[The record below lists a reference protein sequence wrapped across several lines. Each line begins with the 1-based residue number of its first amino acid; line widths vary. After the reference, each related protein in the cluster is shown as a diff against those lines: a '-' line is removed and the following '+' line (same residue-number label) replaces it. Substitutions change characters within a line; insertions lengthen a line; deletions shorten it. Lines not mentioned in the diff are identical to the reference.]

1 MAKTIKDKLDDFI
14 EEHIIPINLEEIVGE
29 RFGRYSKY
37 IIQDRALPDV
47 RDGLKPV
54 QRRILFAMN
63 ELGMKSDKPYKKSAR
78 IVGEVIGKYHPH
90 GDTSVYDAMVRM
102 SQPWKL
108 GTLLIDMH
116 GNNGSIDNDPA
127 AAMRYT
133 EARLSVYSEAL
144 LKDIDKRTVTFI
156 PNFDD
161 CELEPVVLP
170 AKFPNLLVNGSQGMA
185 TGYATNIPP
194 HNLSEVLRATIY
206 KIKNPHADIDDFLEI
221 ISGPDFPTGG
231 IVEGTKEIKKAFLT
245 GRGKIVIKSKVLI
258 EDTSLVVTEIPF
270 EINKADLVRK
280 IDEIR
285 INKKIDGIIEVN
297 DLSDRDGIRISIKLK
312 KEISSEVILA
322 YLYKNTDLS
331 VTYNYNMVA
340 ISQRSPKLLSL
351 DEILTEYIQH
361 QKEIIRNRSNYELRL
376 TEKRKHIVLGF
387 LKMVSILDQVIKLIR
402 ESLGKKDAIKKIVEA
417 FGFTELQADAIVS
430 LQLYRLSTTDVTEMR
445 KESNDLSKTISRLE
459 RILSNEI
466 ELEKAVVEELEEILN
481 KYPVER
487 KTEISGQ
494 IQKVEIDE
502 QELIENENVIFVI
515 SKDGYIKRS
524 SLKSY
529 SASQSETGL
538 KEGDMVLKKT
548 EVNTRNTLLFF
559 TNFGNFI
566 NLPVYK
572 IPDLKWKDMGDY
584 IGNYAQLIDKERVID
599 YLVINDFDES
609 KDVLVANQ
617 EGQIKRIPLIEFQ
630 KTRIN
635 RTFNVLPANRINQLV
650 SVDLKEDFDL
660 DVVLVSENGYVLR
673 YAADEIPLQSLNA
686 RGVKGINLRDDAL
699 VGAKYSTRINKDE
712 LLMLTNRGGLKREF
726 IANIDL
732 SHRPAKGKRYLKTV
746 KTNPYKIIGV
756 EVENI
761 FRMKENLRVRFLAK
775 KNALTIEGK
784 DLMPDKYENGIPILD
799 RSDLPF
805 GLVIEIDN
813 YHDSKEILMSL
824 YEKIDLEE
832 IDDSQET
839 DEVMNELEK
848 IISNSKDLEV
858 DEVDDESKDDDLDD
872 DIIQQTLF

>member
-1 MAKTIKDKLDDFI
+1 
-14 EEHIIPINLEEIVGE
+14 
-29 RFGRYSKY
+29 
-37 IIQDRALPDV
+37 
-47 RDGLKPV
+47 
-54 QRRILFAMN
+54 
-63 ELGMKSDKPYKKSAR
+63 
-78 IVGEVIGKYHPH
+78 
-90 GDTSVYDAMVRM
+90 
-102 SQPWKL
+102 
-108 GTLLIDMH
+108 
-116 GNNGSIDNDPA
+116 
-127 AAMRYT
+127 
-133 EARLSVYSEAL
+133 
-144 LKDIDKRTVTFI
+144 
-156 PNFDD
+156 
-161 CELEPVVLP
+161 
-170 AKFPNLLVNGSQGMA
+170 
-185 TGYATNIPP
+185 
-194 HNLSEVLRATIY
+194 
-206 KIKNPHADIDDFLEI
+206 
-221 ISGPDFPTGG
+221 
-231 IVEGTKEIKKAFLT
+231 
-245 GRGKIVIKSKVLI
+245 
-258 EDTSLVVTEIPF
+258 
-270 EINKADLVRK
+270 
-280 IDEIR
+280 
-285 INKKIDGIIEVN
+285 
-297 DLSDRDGIRISIKLK
+297 
-312 KEISSEVILA
+312 
-322 YLYKNTDLS
+322 
-331 VTYNYNMVA
+331 
-340 ISQRSPKLLSL
+340 
-351 DEILTEYIQH
+351 
-361 QKEIIRNRSNYELRL
+361 LRL